1 MASKVQV
8 ELNAQVQGFVDGM
21 NQASES
27 AKQYETDTRR
37 VKDSLGNFR
46 KEFSQA
52 KKDVMNLAAA
62 YSKLYATAKASQ
74 FGKEIAA
81 QLEAAKQKASEM
93 LDMQSDLNQELK
105 NMASD
110 TRVFDTLSEG
120 MGVFMTTTASA
131 LGVIAQFTGN
141 EEDARKAVVAFTT
154 AQSALQAATKIQ
166 NALQKQSNLM
176 LAIGAV
182 QNKAAAAAA
191 TLKAAAE
198 GKGAVATKASTVAQ
212 AAFNAVAKANPY
224 VLLATAILG
233 VAAALGTYMVA
244 SRKARTEEEKHQK
257 QLEVTRVYHE
267 KLNEQLGS
275 SIPTFTKLCAEWRSL
290 KTEAEKVQWIKNNQT
305 EFNNLG
311 ISVNNVTEAENAFV
325 KNTTAVVKSLML
337 RAQAAANYALAQEE
351 WQKLLKENARLEEL
365 RGRKDL
371 DPNEIKG
378 VDKGNVKHEGRGWIS
393 ELYSVNVDEQKQANI
408 DRAKTQMQKYINEHV
423 KLEQESGKVLKEAG
437 IKAAESVTSGMKT
450 ASTKTKEAIKGSIEE
465 AENELKKAQE
475 KLKKIDVSK
484 VGSDKI
490 VKQTQEEIK
499 RWEKELKDRK
509 MKVEIELTANATE
522 YLKAYEDSLKA
533 EEERARAALIVNKL
547 NKSDAVTIAKCVE
560 ELNKATNARKAYE
573 KIANSVNQTQA
584 EILSE
589 YEKELKTAEAEA
601 AAALILAQLHQ
612 KDANEIAK
620 LTEEWEKATKARKD
634 YEATKKAVTEEKPT
648 ATGSASY
655 SDVMQGKYEH
665 TEDDLTKAMNTLKEE
680 AKKIDAS
687 TEEGHEKLEKIKEKY
702 TEIAD
707 EQEKVVKGNEEIAS
721 SSEKASR
728 KARKLADKYDLIG
741 DAVASIGDSFA
752 SLSELA
758 EDDPALNVAGIVAEA
773 VANMFAGMARASAQ
787 AWELGPWGWAAFSAA
802 ALAQTLAMV
811 AQIKSAAAFAE
822 GGIVGGSSYSG
833 DRIYSRLNS
842 GEMVLN
848 QRQQK
853 NLFNLLDQDVM
864 PQKGGANV
872 TVTGVIRGTDIML
885 VQKNTNKVRKNAGT
899 QIRF

>member
-1 MASKVQV
+1 MASKVQC
-8 ELNAQVQGFVDGM
+8 ELTAKVQGFVEGM

-52 KKDVMNLAAA
+52 KKDVMNLASA
-62 YSKLYATAKASQ
+62 YSKLDATAKASQ
-74 FGKEIAA
+74 FGKEMAA

-154 AQSALQAATKIQ
+154 AQSVLQAATKIQ

-233 VAAALGTYMVA
+233 VAAALGTYMYA
-244 SRKARTEEEKHQK
+244 SKKATAEAKAAAEAAKKHKEWQ
-257 QLEVTRVYHE
+257 ET
-267 KLNEQLGS
+267 LNTALGDS
-275 SIPTFTKLCAEWRSL
+275 LPTFMRLQAEWKTLRS
-290 KTEAEKVQWIKNNQT
+290 EAEKTQWIEKNKS
-305 EFNNLG
+305 EFEKLG
-311 ISVNNVTEAENAFV
+311 VAVNNVSDAENV
-325 KNTTAVVKSLML
+325 LVTNSHAVVNAMLL
-337 RAQAAANYALAQEE
+337 RAEAAAKAAYMQKQYEKMLEAQA
-351 WQKLLKENARLEEL
+351 KLEGTK
-365 RGRKDL
+365 GRKLEADEVQDL
-371 DPNEIKG
+371 IDSG
-378 VDKGNVKHEGRGWIS
+378 VNP
-393 ELYSVNVDEQKQANI
+393 
-408 DRAKTQMQKYINEHV
+408 KYIKQTGGWNRFNREYEV
-423 KLEQESGKVLKEAG
+423 DVERATRNMMMTWTLNAEKLSEESAKAQQKAHDILAEKGIEAAGKTGAKLAKANKEAAKKAAEGSVAYAELMVQQWNNRLKEADVSNPEVIKK
-437 IKAAESVTSGMKT
+437 IKAE
-450 ASTKTKEAIKGSIEE
+450 
-465 AENELKKAQE
+465 
-475 KLKKIDVSK
+475 IDK
-484 VGSDKI
+484 W
-490 VKQTQEEIK
+490 Q
-499 RWEKELKDRK
+499 KELNRRKLMVGLDVIEKD
-509 MKVEIELTANATE
+509 
-522 YLKAYEDSLKA
+522 KAK
-533 EEERARAALIVNKL
+533 
-547 NKSDAVTIAKCVE
+547 
-560 ELNKATNARKAYE
+560 
-573 KIANSVNQTQA
+573 TQA

-589 YEKELKTAEAEA
+589 YEKQLKTAEAEA

-648 ATGSASY
+648 ATGSSSY

-728 KARKLADKYDLIG
+728 KARKLADKYDMIG

-811 AQIKSAAAFAE
+811 AQIKSAAQFTE
-822 GGIVGGSSYSG
+822 GGISGIVGGSSYHN
-833 DRIYSRLNS
+833 DKIWARVNS
-842 GEMVLN
+842 GEMILN
-848 QRQQK
+848 KRQQK

-885 VQKNTNKVRKNAGT
+885 VQKNTNKVRRNAGT
-899 QIRF
+899 QITF

>member
-27 AKQYETDTRR
+27 AKQYETDTRK

-46 KEFSQA
+46 KEFAQA
-52 KKDVMNLAAA
+52 KKDVMNLASA
-62 YSKLYATAKASQ
+62 YSKLDATAKASN
-74 FGKEIAA
+74 FGKEMAA

-93 LDMQSDLNQELK
+93 LDMQGDLNQELK

-120 MGVFMTTTASA
+120 MGVFMNTTASA

-154 AQSALQAATKIQ
+154 AQSVLQTVTKVQ
-166 NALQKQSNLM
+166 NALQKQSNTM
-176 LAIGAV
+176 LAIAAV

-191 TLKAAAE
+191 SLKAAAE

-233 VAAALGTYMVA
+233 VAAALGTYMYA
-244 SRKARTEEEKHQK
+244 SKKATAEAKAAAEAAKTHKMYMEA
-257 QLEVTRVYHE
+257 
-267 KLNEQLGS
+267 LNSELGNN
-275 SIPTFTKLCAEWRSL
+275 IPTFIRLQTEWKSL
-290 KTEAEKVQWIKNNQT
+290 RTEGERTQWIENNKAAF
-305 EFNNLG
+305 EKLG
-311 ISVNNVTEAENAFV
+311 ISIEGVNDAENVFV
-325 KNTTAVVKSLML
+325 TNSSKVIQAMMT
-337 RAQAAANYALAQEE
+337 RAKAAAMRVVAEKKYQEY
-351 WQKLLKENARLEEL
+351 LEQTMKMEAV
-365 RGRKDL
+365 RGKKDL
-371 DPNEIKG
+371 NPSDVKDLG
-378 VDKGNVKHEGRGWIS
+378 LDVDSKFVKHESRGWFS
-393 ELYSVNVDEQKQANI
+393 ELYSVDTDKFKNEQEKEIEKIMIDLYQKANDEEKKANNLFAESGTKLI
-408 DRAKTQMQKYINEHV
+408 QNTNKKLIKAETKAAKERAAEAAKNSVAYAETKV
-423 KLEQESGKVLKEAG
+423 KLLTEQLSKVDVDNETVVKG
-437 IKAAESVTSGMKT
+437 IKAE
-450 ASTKTKEAIKGSIEE
+450 
-465 AENELKKAQE
+465 
-475 KLKKIDVSK
+475 IDK
-484 VGSDKI
+484 W
-490 VKQTQEEIK
+490 Q
-499 RWEKELKDRK
+499 KELNRRKLMVGLDVREKD
-509 MKVEIELTANATE
+509 
-522 YLKAYEDSLKA
+522 KAK
-533 EEERARAALIVNKL
+533 
-547 NKSDAVTIAKCVE
+547 
-560 ELNKATNARKAYE
+560 
-573 KIANSVNQTQA
+573 TQA

-589 YEKELKTAEAEA
+589 YEKQLKTAEAEA

-612 KDANEIAK
+612 KDANEITK

-728 KARKLADKYDLIG
+728 KARKLADKYDMIG

-822 GGIVGGSSYSG
+822 GGIVGGSSYGG

-864 PQKGGANV
+864 PQKGGTNV

-885 VQKNTNKVRKNAGT
+885 VQKNTNKVRRNAGT
-899 QIRF
+899 QITF